1 MARDAAGLVEQLD
14 VGGVHVVGVSMGG
27 CISQALTL
35 AHPELVRS
43 LTSMSSSTGSRRVGH
58 ARLDVVGKLLLG
70 KPAKSRAEAIA
81 LSESM
86 FRRIGSPGYP
96 IDVERLS
103 RIAGLAYD
111 RRYDPAGSARQ
122 FAAILGSPDR
132 TAALANVAVPT
143 LVMHGEADPLIGVSG
158 GRATAAAVPN
168 SRLVT
173 FPGMGHDIPEPLW
186 PRFAV
191 GSVGRDPAGHGQ
203 PLIPRN
209 GPVVEVTVI
218 GGERHAGAGH
228 LDGVSIDRRVEV
240 FLRALGRQV
249 DAAVTDVRVALI
261 VNRSLVLVNE
271 LAVVADPHGPVLDD
285 VGVAVGRVAHPGGL
299 VLVDHHVDPGPR
311 DPVRVADV
319 VAATERGGIGGDPN

>member
-1 MARDAAGLVEQLD
+1 VLLVMGLGGQMVAWDDEFCAMLADRGHYVIRFDNRDIGLSTHLDQAAPGKPVSAFLGRRPAYLIEDMAEDAAGLVEQLD
-14 VGGVHVVGVSMGG
+14 VGSVHVVGVSMGG
-27 CISQALTL
+27 CISQALAL
-35 AHPELVRS
+35 AHPGLVRS

-58 ARLDVVGKLLLG
+58 PRLDVVGKLLLG

-143 LVMHGEADPLIGVSG
+143 LVMHGEADPLIAVSG
-158 GRATAAAVPN
+158 GRATAAAIPN

-186 PRFAV
+186 PRFA
-191 GSVGRDPAGHGQ
+191 
-203 PLIPRN
+203 
-209 GPVVEVTVI
+209 EEI
-218 GGERHAGAGH
+218 GGIVDEGEA
-228 LDGVSIDRRVEV
+228 RR
-240 FLRALGRQV
+240 
-249 DAAVTDVRVALI
+249 AAA
-261 VNRSLVLVNE
+261 
-271 LAVVADPHGPVLDD
+271 
-285 VGVAVGRVAHPGGL
+285 
-299 VLVDHHVDPGPR
+299 
-311 DPVRVADV
+311 
-319 VAATERGGIGGDPN
+319 